1 MLAVSDRY
9 VADMSGWDGQVQEI
23 VRRALAE
30 DLPWG
35 DVTTETLV
43 PETAVATGSFVFREP
58 GVVCGL
64 SVAASV
70 FRQINPDIV
79 FTSGVAE
86 GMQVAAGAAVA
97 EVRGSARAILMA
109 ERTALNLLQRMSGI
123 ATQTAKYVTAVA
135 GTKATIVD
143 TRKTM
148 PGLRL
153 LDKYAVRYGG
163 GSNHRFSLSDGV
175 LVKDNHLE
183 ALGADGGGMGLTSA
197 LRRAR
202 EAMPH
207 TLRMEVEVDRLGQIE
222 AVIAGGADTV
232 LLDNMDP
239 DQMREAVAMI
249 AGRVHT
255 EASGG
260 ITIETVT
267 EVARTGVDL
276 ISVGAMT
283 HSVRAL
289 DIGLDVSLVASVE
302 ATG

>member
-1 MLAVSDRY
+1 MT
-9 VADMSGWDGQVQEI
+9 DMSGWDGQVQEI
-23 VRRALAE
+23 VHRALAE

-43 PETAVATGSFVFREP
+43 PETAVSTGSFVFREP
-58 GVVCGL
+58 GIVCGL

-70 FRQINPDIV
+70 FRQINSDIL
-79 FTSGVAE
+79 FTSGVAD
-86 GMQVAAGAAVA
+86 GMQVAAGASVA
-97 EVRGSARAILMA
+97 EVRGSARAILMG

-123 ATQTAKYVTAVA
+123 ATQTAKYVTAIA

-153 LDKYAVRYGG
+153 LDKYAVRCGG
-163 GSNHRFSLSDGV
+163 GSSHRFSLSDGV

-183 ALGADGGGMGLTSA
+183 ALGPDGGDMGLTLT

-232 LLDNMDP
+232 LLDNMNP

-249 AGRVHT
+249 AGRAHT

-267 EVARTGVDL
+267 EVARTGVEL
-276 ISVGAMT
+276 ISVGALT

-289 DIGLDVSLVASVE
+289 DIGLDVSLVTSMEVAE
-302 ATG
+302 